1 MDILAAG
8 GRYDGLVRAL
18 TEEAGVGE
26 GGEMGDQAGPP
37 SATGVSL
44 AVEKLVGLVAKC
56 PDWQPVRGGV
66 LVGGDRTAAA
76 RVAGKLWQAG
86 VTARLECGE
95 VAAGG
100 EDRELL
106 AVTLHSDTTALLSQ
120 LDPTTGRTT
129 ERKLAGQEVVQQLVS
144 LARRLE
150 DSSVEPGK
158 QPDQITDGR
167 AGRQESVG
175 STAPALVSYNFQFL
189 DREKYSQ
196 SKKKLEVR
204 RSEKLAAA
212 LAR

>member
-1 MDILAAG
+1 M
-8 GRYDGLVRAL
+8 
-18 TEEAGVGE
+18 
-26 GGEMGDQAGPP
+26 
-37 SATGVSL
+37 
-44 AVEKLVGLVAKC
+44 
-56 PDWQPVRGGV
+56 
-66 LVGGDRTAAA
+66 
-76 RVAGKLWQAG
+76 
-86 VTARLECGE
+86 TARLECGE

-158 QPDQITDGR
+158 QPDQTTDGR

-212 LAR
+212 TNDYVKQKGETNVKQFLKETKGASI